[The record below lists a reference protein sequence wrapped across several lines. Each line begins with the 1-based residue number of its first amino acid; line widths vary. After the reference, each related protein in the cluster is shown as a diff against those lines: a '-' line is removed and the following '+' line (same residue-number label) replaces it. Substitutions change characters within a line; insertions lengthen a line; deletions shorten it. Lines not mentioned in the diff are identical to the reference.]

1 MREYTFQLTGGAR
14 DKVIANFDAGGFDH
28 YSQQFKNAVPASETG
43 EGTPTCYLV
52 QLRLSS
58 SQLAFYTSRFP
69 LFGVKVSS
77 KDWREFVKLSDGV
90 GAEIKRLGL
99 KKCTVEPEPIAPE
112 PEPVAPEPE
121 PVAPEPEPIAPEPE
135 PIAPEPEP
143 IAPEPEPIAPE
154 PEPVAPEPE
163 PVAPEPEPVAPEPPA
178 EPEPVVSSQPTEPE
192 PKPSLTRRVW
202 NSITGIFRRKKTE

>member
-143 IAPEPEPIAPE
+143 IAPEPEP
-154 PEPVAPEPE
+154 VGS
-163 PVAPEPEPVAPEPPA
+163 PPSRNRS
-178 EPEPVVSSQPTEPE
+178 PPSRNRSPQSRNRSPPSRNRSPQSRNRSPQSRRPSRNRSSHHSR
-192 PKPSLTRRVW
+192 PSQSQ
-202 NSITGIFRRKKTE
+202 NHP

>member
-99 KKCTVEPEPIAPE
+99 KKSTVE

-121 PVAPEPEPIAPEPE
+121 PV
-135 PIAPEPEP
+135 
-143 IAPEPEPIAPE
+143 APE